1 MYTYFSQY
9 FYCADF
15 LLFLQ
20 YFEINIQTRAAREM
34 NTTRMLINGNT
45 LDRLILHLTDILE
58 QPIDKSSPSTPGA
71 SPRTPLTPSIKAV
84 QSTTS
89 ILEGGPKDVVH
100 LLIQLI
106 RWIFVFL
113 FYKICYIE
121 KII

>member
-1 MYTYFSQY
+1 MERPEGKKSNKEKGRKGKRCQILHIMSNK
-9 FYCADF
+9 FY
-15 LLFLQ
+15 
-20 YFEINIQTRAAREM
+20 

-71 SPRTPLTPSIKAV
+71 SPRIPLTPSIKAV
-84 QSTTS
+84 QNTTS

-113 FYKICYIE
+113 FYKICYVK

>member
-1 MYTYFSQY
+1 M
-9 FYCADF
+9 
-15 LLFLQ
+15 
-20 YFEINIQTRAAREM
+20 QTRAAREM

-71 SPRTPLTPSIKAV
+71 SPITPLTPSIKAV

-113 FYKICYIE
+113 FIRYVMLKKLFDITCHI
-121 KII
+121 